1 MKIAIIGSGISGLT
15 AAYILNR
22 THDITMFEQNDYVGG
37 HTHTHDL
44 EYDGKKL
51 AVDSGFVVYN
61 ERTYPNFINL
71 LDQLGVKRQQTRMGF
86 SVKSEIHNLEYAGHS
101 LNGLFA
107 YRSNLFKPSFIKML
121 LSMLRFNRK
130 AREDLDVIDP
140 DKTLGEYLNDN
151 NYPDEFINN
160 YIIPIGAAIWST
172 VPTDMMNIPA
182 IFFIRFF
189 ENHGLLQIVDRP
201 KWWVVKGGSKRYV
214 EKMISNF
221 KEKIRLSTPVKK
233 VKRDENKVMVTFGS
247 NNQHAE
253 SFDAVVFA
261 THSTQSLELLDQPT
275 EAEVE
280 ILGAI
285 PYQKNEALLH
295 YDDSILPKR
304 KIAWASWNYLLDQNQ
319 GKPVAL
325 TYNMNILQGLTCKK
339 TFCVTLNSENRI
351 NPKKVIKYLSYE
363 HPLFTLEGIK
373 AQKRKH
379 EISGVNNT
387 YYCGAYWKNGFHE
400 DGVVSALDVCSHFG
414 ETL

>member
-22 THDITMFEQNDYVGG
+22 AHDITMFEQNDYVGG

-51 AVDSGFVVYN
+51 AVDSGFIVYN

-107 YRSNLFKPSFIKML
+107 DRSNLFKPSFIKIL

-130 AREDLDVIDP
+130 AHADLDVIDP
-140 DKTLGEYLNDN
+140 DTTLGEYLNDN

-172 VPTDMMNIPA
+172 VPTDMINIPA

-233 VKRDENKVMVTFGS
+233 VKRDDDKVMVTFGS

-261 THSTQSLELLDQPT
+261 THSTQSLEILDQPS

-285 PYQKNEALLH
+285 PYQKNDALLH

-304 KIAWASWNYLLDQNQ
+304 KIAWASWNYLLDQN
-319 GKPVAL
+319 
-325 TYNMNILQGLTCKK
+325 
-339 TFCVTLNSENRI
+339 
-351 NPKKVIKYLSYE
+351 LSLI
-363 HPLFTLEGIK
+363 HI
-373 AQKRKH
+373 
-379 EISGVNNT
+379 
-387 YYCGAYWKNGFHE
+387 
-400 DGVVSALDVCSHFG
+400 
-414 ETL
+414 